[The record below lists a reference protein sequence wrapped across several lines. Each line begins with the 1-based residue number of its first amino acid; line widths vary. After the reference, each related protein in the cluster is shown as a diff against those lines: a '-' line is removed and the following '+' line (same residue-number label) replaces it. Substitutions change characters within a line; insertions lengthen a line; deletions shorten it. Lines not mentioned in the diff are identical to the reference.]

1 VRIPVPPAGPSSS
14 SRFPD
19 PSKHKKQVKR
29 RERRLRVRRIP
40 AGGRGHPQDVPALRS
55 RPDNLI
61 GVVRGSDPKVIVVD
75 DHELFRRGLIGLLEE
90 RGIRVVGDAALAA
103 DAIKPAAEMGPGV
116 VLMDLTMPGMSG
128 IEATQ
133 RLTAVAPLVRVLVLT
148 VSADDQ
154 HVMDAL
160 LAGACGYVLKDAP
173 VEQIIEGIRA
183 AERGESFISPRIA
196 RHLIRRLR
204 EPQEVEPSLTGA
216 DLTARELEVLD
227 LLARGLDNSEIAS
240 ALFLSQHTIKN
251 HVSSILLKLQVENRI
266 QAAVRAVRG
275 GLV

>member
-1 VRIPVPPAGPSSS
+1 MPGN
-14 SRFPD
+14 D
-19 PSKHKKQVKR
+19 
-29 RERRLRVRRIP
+29 L
-40 AGGRGHPQDVPALRS
+40 
-55 RPDNLI
+55 
-61 GVVRGSDPKVIVVD
+61 KVIVVD

-90 RGIRVVGDAALAA
+90 RGIRVVGEAALAA
-103 DAIKPAAEMGPGV
+103 DALQPAAEMGPGV

-148 VSADDQ
+148 VSTDDQ

-173 VEQIIEGIRA
+173 VDQIVEGIRA

-216 DLTARELEVLD
+216 DLTAREMEVLD
-227 LLARGLDNSEIAS
+227 LLARGLDNSEIAG

-251 HVSSILLKLQVENRI
+251 HVSSILIKLQVENRI